1 MKIKLLIAGG
11 LAGLALF
18 ATACS
23 GAYTGSNFKG
33 TTINYGEAEANFTT
47 PRGTSEAPTARSVS
61 ITVGSSTFY
70 EGEESSTIAT
80 IAKAAADSTLSVTIK
95 SYSFLDQASI
105 EKAFKFY
112 TITQNDKYLQGAPV
126 RASSPLASSIK
137 ECEITGTGD
146 EPNSRN
152 VTTSLIFTIDTSSV
166 TVDTIALLVDATI
179 LKDKRGSFVL
189 NGDQNEKTG
198 EETDSLV
205 RYISI
210 TKKADGTATDSFPMF
225 TVGEDFAPSYP
236 VSAYKVGTPAYSN
249 GKVTLT
255 SYSAEWYDYS
265 KADYVTE
272 ENLASAL
279 NESYVLQTLSM
290 DESAWKDNKLSFEYK
305 SASKKYEAVVEGIT
319 TGTKY
324 RVMVKHP
331 SKEKAPSEK
340 DSSIIKYGH
349 PSYLTYKHT
358 AYTSKGTEYTVETF
372 SESPSQI
379 ITTSTFTAGTAYTS
393 ADIITA
399 QKGLLSAAKVADD
412 TWKVTLASPYEFDKT
427 EGFIVTDIKNTKVES
442 VTTKESETILYVT
455 IKNKVNGEYKLW
467 VGKGTSIKA
476 NATNANQLEFGN
488 YYTNVQAGDVSGYV
502 NIEPNITISVASAGS
517 SSNIIDYTLSYV
529 DVEDY
534 MINGYNTQN
543 YYTYLQGGK
552 SYTMEIISG
561 FVNSSIL
568 TDAGYTAGTNY
579 YIYLYDPNG
588 SYLTYFDGYSYSD
601 GSTSYYPYSSYR
613 TFTASSSGVYSIR
626 IRPGNSGSSYIPYN
640 GYVGYHIYQ
649 N

>member
-47 PRGTSEAPTARSVS
+47 PRGTSVAPTARYVS
-61 ITVGSSTFY
+61 IKVGSSSF
-70 EGEESSTIAT
+70 SSGASTSTLAT
-80 IAKAAADSTLSVTIK
+80 IAKAAADSTLSVTIT

-137 ECEITGTGD
+137 ECEVTGTG
-146 EPNSRN
+146 NSPDSQN

-210 TKKADGTATDSFPMF
+210 TKKADGTATDSFPVF
-225 TVGEDFAPSYP
+225 YAGENFAPSYP
-236 VSAYKVGTPAYSN
+236 VSAYSVGTPAYSN

-265 KADYVTE
+265 KAEDVTE

-290 DESAWKDNKLSFEYK
+290 TESAWKDNKLSFDYK
-305 SASKKYEAVVEGIT
+305 SASKRYEAVVEGIT

-340 DSSIIKYGH
+340 DSSIIRYGH

-358 AYTSKGTEYTVETF
+358 AYTSTGTEYTVETF

-379 ITTSTFTAGTAYTS
+379 ITTGTFTAGTAYTS
-393 ADIITA
+393 ANIITA
-399 QKGLLSAAKVADD
+399 QRGLLSAAKVADD
-412 TWKVTLASPYEFDKT
+412 IWKVTLSSPYEFDKT

-488 YYTNVQAGDVSGYV
+488 YYTNVEAGDVSGYV

-517 SSNIIDYTLSYV
+517 QSSSSNIMDYTLSYV
-529 DVEDY
+529 DVESY
-534 MINGYNTQN
+534 MNNGYNTQN

-561 FVNSSIL
+561 FVNSDIL

-588 SYLTYFDGYSYSD
+588 SSVYFYGYTETYGYSYH
-601 GSTSYYPYSSYR
+601 YR
-613 TFTASSSGVYSIR
+613 DDYTFTAPSSGVYNIR
-626 IRPGNSGSSYIPYN
+626 IWPHYTGSSYIPYN